1 MRPERGRRMHESI
14 GFASI
19 EPGGSKSFAEDIIV
33 TVVRNEQT
41 KGYIIFS
48 GLAYSH
54 FHLIMYL
61 VFT

>member
-1 MRPERGRRMHESI
+1 MHESI